1 MEAPTDISTPSAKRA
16 SLLNWGLAAGAV
28 CLFFTQLPVLA
39 VTAIGIGGALLGGW
53 IGKKTIE
60 SSTESEATPAPTHVK
75 QSVSAPTPSVEQE
88 HTPTRA
94 VPSSQHVTALQMM
107 VIRPYLLPRERLA
120 YLVGWL
126 LA

>member
-39 VTAIGIGGALLGGW
+39 VAAIGIGGALLGGW

-60 SSTESEATPAPTHVK
+60 SSTESEANPAPTHVK

-94 VPSSQHVTALQMM
+94 VPSSQHSYSDRIQAERDYIQG
-107 VIRPYLLPRERLA
+107 REL
-120 YLVGWL
+120 
-126 LA
+126 